1 MYNSDTPSQAEL
13 PSSNQLI
20 KSTILAAI
28 AAIAS
33 IEIFALSRGINGHF
47 MMMTQGLIAVIAG
60 VKLKDWWDTRG

>member
-1 MYNSDTPSQAEL
+1 MNLVP
-13 PSSNQLI
+13 
-20 KSTILAAI
+20 LAAI

-33 IEIFALSRGINGHF
+33 IEIFALSRVINGHF